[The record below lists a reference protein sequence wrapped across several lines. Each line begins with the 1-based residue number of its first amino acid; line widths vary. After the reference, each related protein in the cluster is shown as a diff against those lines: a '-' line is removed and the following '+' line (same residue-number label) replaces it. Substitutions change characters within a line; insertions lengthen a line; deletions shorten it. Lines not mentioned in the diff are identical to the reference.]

1 MIEICTTVPSEEV
14 GAGLSD
20 GVIERRLGACAQL
33 SGPITST
40 YRWEG
45 RIETSQEWRLIIKT
59 TPEQRDSL
67 VAYLQEHHPYTLP
80 EISEHPVSWIEPEY
94 LRWVH
99 QQASQTD
106 LSRPLDP

>member
-14 GAGLSD
+14 GAFLSD
-20 GVIERRLGACAQL
+20 GVIERRLGACAQV

-45 RIETSQEWRLIIKT
+45 RVETSQEWRLIIKT
-59 TPEQRDSL
+59 TLEQRDSL

-80 EISEHPVSWIEPEY
+80 EISEHPVSWVEPDY
-94 LRWVH
+94 LRWV
-99 QQASQTD
+99 QEQASQTD
-106 LSRPLDP
+106 SSRPLDP